1 MSTRTD
7 EKHNNAVT
15 YTIRGLTVMID
26 CDLAAFFG
34 VEIKALRQAVRRNRK
49 RFPEDFMFIPTKSEL
64 EESGKISSSPS
75 QGGARNGAMAFTEQ
89 GIAML
94 SSVLDCERAAD
105 MNIEIMRTFTRM
117 FEMLCSH
124 EELIQKIESIEK
136 SMKKNS

>member
-15 YTIRGLTVMID
+15 YTIRGLTVMFD
-26 CDLAAFFG
+26 DDLAAFFG

-49 RFPEDFMFIPTKSEL
+49 RFPDDFMFVPTKSEL
-64 EESGKISSSPS
+64 EEAGINSPS
-75 QGGARNGAMAFTEQ
+75 TCQRGPGNGAMAFTEQ

-136 SMKKNS
+136 SMKRN

>member
-34 VEIKALRQAVRRNRK
+34 VKTKIIRQAVRRNSR
-49 RFPEDFMFIPTKSEL
+49 RFPEDFMFIPSASEIEDAGRDSKAAQQEDL
-64 EESGKISSSPS
+64 
-75 QGGARNGAMAFTEQ
+75 RNAPMAFTEQ